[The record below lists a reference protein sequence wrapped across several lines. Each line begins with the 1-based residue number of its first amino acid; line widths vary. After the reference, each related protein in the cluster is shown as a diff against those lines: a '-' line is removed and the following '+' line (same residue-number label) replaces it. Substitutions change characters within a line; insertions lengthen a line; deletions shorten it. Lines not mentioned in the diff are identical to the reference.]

1 MRKTP
6 AYGAYSELFA
16 GFSDIPSSHNG
27 GHLMAWGR
35 IADTP
40 DITLDGFK
48 SVKEG
53 GTGRAQLFFDYC
65 DREIRPFL

>member
-1 MRKTP
+1 MRKGP
-6 AYGAYSELFA
+6 IYGAFSELFA
-16 GFSDIPSSHNG
+16 GFSDIPHSHNG

-40 DITLDGFK
+40 EVTLKGLK

-53 GTGRAQLFFDYC
+53 GTGRGKLFFDYC
-65 DREIRPFL
+65 DREIGPFL